1 MLRIGVVG
9 HGLRVG
15 GFLRSTMNTLEPDF
29 RIVGVVDPDEKR
41 ARGLMRDCDKADAKF
56 YPTID
61 EMIRQA
67 KPDGIFVGTRC
78 NLHTP
83 IAVELA
89 KYDIP
94 IFLEKPVAVSMEQ
107 ALALQDA
114 FAKSKAPVV
123 VSFPLRV
130 TPLCAR
136 AIEMVR
142 NGAVGEVMH
151 ITGLNYVSY
160 GTVYYEFG
168 YRNYEVTQGLFLQKA
183 THDFDYIMELANS
196 PIKRISANWIRGRI
210 FGGDKPEDLMCSQC
224 PEAHQCPE
232 SPQNR
237 IRNNSG
243 GVLEDHLCVFSK
255 ACGNLKD
262 GINEEAS
269 NAIFEFESGAI
280 GSYVQLVFVRREGCR
295 GAIVTGPKGKLSF
308 DWKNDD
314 GIHYVEHH
322 RPYQTTVTLGTGGTI
337 AHSGGDIELARNFID
352 VIRYGAKSCSPIQAG
367 LRSVFTCLA
376 AREAAQTHRWVD
388 VRQVEC

>member
-237 IRNNSG
+237 IRNDAG

-269 NAIFEFESGAI
+269 NSIFEFESGAI
-280 GSYVQLVFVRREGCR
+280 GTYAQLVFVRREGCR
-295 GAIVTGPKGKLSF
+295 GAIVAGPKGKLSF

-322 RPYQTTVTLGTGGTI
+322 RPYQTTITLCKGGTM
-337 AHSGGDIELARNFID
+337 AHSGGDIELGRNFID